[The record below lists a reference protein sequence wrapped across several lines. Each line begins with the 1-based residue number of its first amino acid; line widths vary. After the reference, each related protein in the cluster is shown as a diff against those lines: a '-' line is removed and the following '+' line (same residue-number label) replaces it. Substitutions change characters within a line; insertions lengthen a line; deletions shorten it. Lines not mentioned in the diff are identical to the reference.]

1 MSLSK
6 ILVPLII
13 VANILFTWQ
22 ILELF
27 KLGYGEPSSLI
38 YAWFA
43 FTTGELFAMAKIRS
57 DKVKVEGTESKYMST
72 SEMGDYDGEN

>member
-13 VANILFTWQ
+13 IANILFTWR

-57 DKVKVEGTESKYMST
+57 DKVKVDGNESKYMST
-72 SEMGDYDGEN
+72 NEMGDNNE